1 MSARVQVFPLRI
13 AKGPDKGK
21 LKGEWAFRIRSTNSK
36 KWVVSEGYTRQRDAH
51 RAASAF
57 LVAIADTAA
66 HEAKRV
72 AEPGVFA
79 PVIEDV
85 DR

>member
-1 MSARVQVFPLRI
+1 MSARVQVFPVRI
-13 AKGPDKGK
+13 AKGPDRGK
-21 LKGEWAFRIRSTNSK
+21 LKGEFAFRIRSTNSK
-36 KWVVSEGYTRQRDAH
+36 KWVVSEGYTRRRDAH
-51 RAASAF
+51 RAASGF

-72 AEPGVFA
+72 ADPDSWA

-85 DR
+85 ER

>member
-1 MSARVQVFPLRI
+1 MSARVQVFPLRWTTGPN
-13 AKGPDKGK
+13 KGQPTGQ
-21 LKGEWAFRIRSTNSK
+21 WAFRIRAGNSK
-36 KWVVSEGYTRQRDAH
+36 KWVVSEGYTRRRDAH

-79 PVIEDV
+79 PVIEVV